1 MDKTEITCKQL
12 KGEINAVRRQ
22 NNLYRTQLSTR
33 QAELERVSKRSR
45 EILQSVDILGNEKK
59 ALSTA
64 LKDTINSNHSEKD
77 SFSSEMK
84 KMQDEATKLT
94 AGPPISPEKFAS
106 ETKEIGFRS
115 PGASH
120 QTKEIEHRR
129 GSMTVEQEKQMKKAQ
144 FNRELKIVSNQNS
157 LKKKTEREMSY
168 KEAFDCIERETG
180 VKEINKIV
188 DLFLEAEENNF
199 QVYKRIE
206 RLRLEL
212 DELQEEIA
220 GVQGELQKIEGVSNI
235 EGDKRRDIVQGL
247 QQEVRLQGLFRSA
260 QEVTIAR
267 VLQLLDKIK
276 DPVFSIIHSCF
287 GGLPDHFSVIDLENI
302 SEFNVILIIGVV
314 EQKILELLQF
324 ISIQHV
330 RTSGLHHSSKSSE
343 SHVDFTSIL
352 SEGKL
357 PILKNRNTKISP
369 PSHLDFQDDDSSDED
384 GEMPKP
390 LGRAEMHS
398 QIQAGGLK
406 RRTRKIANQLMP
418 SSQAAQPHPEPSN
431 PRSLRKNSILG
442 GKRNLVREDDAR
454 VFASF
459 ADIPQAI

>member
-1 MDKTEITCKQL
+1 MCKQL
-12 KGEINAVRRQ
+12 KDEINAVRHQ

-33 QAELERVSKRSR
+33 KAELERVSKRSR
-45 EILQSVDILGNEKK
+45 EIFQSVDTLGNEKK

-77 SFSSEMK
+77 LFSSEMK

-94 AGPPISPEKFAS
+94 AGPPISPEKSAS
-106 ETKEIGFRS
+106 ETNEIGFRS

-120 QTKEIEHRR
+120 QTKEIEPRR
-129 GSMTVEQEKQMKKAQ
+129 GSMTVEQEKQLKKAQ
-144 FNRELKIVSNQNS
+144 FNRQLKIVSNQNS

-168 KEAFDCIERETG
+168 NEALGCIERETG
-180 VKEINKIV
+180 VREINKIV
-188 DLFLEAEENNF
+188 DIFLEAEENNF

-206 RLRLEL
+206 RLRAEL

-247 QQEVRLQGLFRSA
+247 AQEVRLQSIKYERC
-260 QEVTIAR
+260 EVTIAR

-276 DPVFSIIHSCF
+276 DPVFSMVHSCF
-287 GGLPDHFSVIDLENI
+287 GGLQDHFSISELENI

-314 EQKILELLQF
+314 EQKFLELMQF
-324 ISIQHV
+324 ISMQQV

-343 SHVDFTSIL
+343 SHIDFASIL

-357 PILKNRNTKISP
+357 PILKNRSTKIAP
-369 PSHLDFQDDDSSDED
+369 PSYLDFQDEDSSDED

-406 RRTRKIANQLMP
+406 RRTRKIA
-418 SSQAAQPHPEPSN
+418 SSQAAQSHPEPSN
-431 PRSLRKNSILG
+431 PRILRKNSILG
-442 GKRNLVREDDAR
+442 CKRNLVREDDAR
-454 VFASF
+454 VSASF